1 MAFLDAL
8 FPTRISLNS
17 AGGPEWRTTVVRLDS
32 GHEQRNQHWS
42 AGLGRWDIG
51 SYIHTRDELDEVL
64 AFFNVAGGMAH
75 TFRLKD
81 PHDYRAIEEML
92 GTGDGLE
99 ADFQIIKTYTFA
111 STTHTRIITLPVSGT
126 VVAITVAGTPKVEGT
141 HYNINYLTGVVTF
154 TGGNIPTGG
163 QVVMAPYLEF
173 HKKVRVETDNLSL
186 SYADLQQGSLS
197 LPLVEVRA

>member
-8 FPTRISLNS
+8 FPPRISLNS
-17 AGGPEWRTTVVRLDS
+17 SGGPEWRTTVVRLDS

-42 AGLGRWDIG
+42 AGLGRWDAG
-51 SYIHTRDELDEVL
+51 SHIRTSAELDEVL

-81 PHDYRAIEEML
+81 PHDYKATSETL
-92 GTGDGLE
+92 GIGDG
-99 ADFQIIKTYTFA
+99 ADATFQLIKTYTFA
-111 STTHTRIITLPVSGT
+111 ATTQTRTITLPVSGT
-126 VVAITVAGTPKVEGT
+126 VAAITVAGTPKVEGT
-141 HYNINYLTGVVTF
+141 HYNINYTTGVVTF

-163 QVVMAPYLEF
+163 QAVVAPYCEF
-173 HKKVRVETDNLSL
+173 HKKVRVETDSLSL